1 LITFQSEDMANMR
14 NVYGDDIEIF
24 KLEIVPTQEQLDS
37 IRNIE
42 LTIFN

>member
-1 LITFQSEDMANMR
+1 MANMR

-42 LTIFN
+42 LIIFN